1 MAKKKKKQQVDN
13 RVAVIITLVSAIISL
28 INSTIALIITLSH

>member
-1 MAKKKKKQQVDN
+1 MKKKRKKQQVDN
-13 RVAVIITLVSAIISL
+13 RAVIITLVSAIISL